1 VRRDRL
7 KIRLVTPAPRG
18 ARTGNRVT
26 AERWAAILRQLG
38 HSVSVGTDYRGDRCH
53 LLVAVHARKSH
64 KAIEDYRARVPGG
77 RIVVLLA
84 GTDLYQDGPANSQ
97 VRESM
102 EHAARLVVLQ
112 PLARR
117 SVPRRLRR
125 KVRIILQSL
134 SRPNLTALRRADGFD
149 VCVLGHLR
157 AVKDPLRAAYAARRL
172 PASSRVHIVH
182 IGGALSRVM
191 ERRARIESRRNPRYE
206 WVGDRSHGEALR
218 MLARSR
224 LLVLSSRTEGGANAI
239 SEAIVCGVPVVATK
253 IDGSVGLL
261 GSDYRG
267 YFGVGDTAA
276 LAQLLHRAELD
287 QDFLTALRAHCKSLA
302 PMFDPRRERKAWRD
316 LLAEL

>member
-1 VRRDRL
+1 M

-38 HSVSVGTDYRGDRCH
+38 HAVSVGTDYRGDRCD

-77 RIVVLLA
+77 RVVVLLA
-84 GTDLYQDGPANSQ
+84 GTDLYQDGPAHSL

-117 SVPRRLRR
+117 SVPRKLRR
-125 KVRIILQSL
+125 KVRIIRQSL
-134 SRPNLTALRRADGFD
+134 TRPNVTRLRRADGFD

-157 AVKDPLRAAYAARRL
+157 TVKDPFRAAYAARRL
-172 PASSRVHIVH
+172 PASSRVRIVH
-182 IGGALSRVM
+182 IGGALSPVM

-206 WVGDRSHGEALR
+206 WVGDRSHGKTLQ

-224 LLVLSSRTEGGANAI
+224 LLVLSSRAEGGANAV

-261 GSDYRG
+261 GPDYRG

-276 LAQLLHRAELD
+276 LAQLLHRAESD
-287 QDFLTALRAHCKSLA
+287 QDFLAALRAHCKSLA
-302 PMFDPRRERKAWRD
+302 PMFHPGKERKAWKD